1 MAGGERFATLT
12 IVLYLLSS
20 LFLGSLNQED
30 HYTVGSLR
38 FVLIC
43 IHRVFLDPPC
53 LILYT
58 ILWLRVIQ
66 RLSEERPYSLPCL
79 IPSRTPIAA

>member
-1 MAGGERFATLT
+1 MAGGEGFATLT
-12 IVLYLLSS
+12 IILYLLSS

-43 IHRVFLDPPC
+43 IHRVFLDLPC

-58 ILWLRVIQ
+58 ILWLWAFLVFSLLVIHP
-66 RLSEERPYSLPCL
+66 SAGNTPHLPTL
-79 IPSRTPIAA
+79 GA